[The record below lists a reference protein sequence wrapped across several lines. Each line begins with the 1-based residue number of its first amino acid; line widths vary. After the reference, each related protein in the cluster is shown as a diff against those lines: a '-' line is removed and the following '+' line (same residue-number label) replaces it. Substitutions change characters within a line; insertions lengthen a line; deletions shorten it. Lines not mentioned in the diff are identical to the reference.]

1 MYLGVA
7 PGQAESVFIG
17 RHFFERDKT
26 YELDAG
32 HAERLLAKG
41 GFDVVKQAKAKRK
54 IIVADVDL
62 EVDEK

>member
-1 MYLGVA
+1 MYLGTA

-17 RHFFERDKT
+17 RHFFERCET

-41 GFDVVKQAKAKRK
+41 GFDVVKPAKVKRK
-54 IIVADVDL
+54 IVVADVDL
-62 EVDEK
+62 EVDEQ